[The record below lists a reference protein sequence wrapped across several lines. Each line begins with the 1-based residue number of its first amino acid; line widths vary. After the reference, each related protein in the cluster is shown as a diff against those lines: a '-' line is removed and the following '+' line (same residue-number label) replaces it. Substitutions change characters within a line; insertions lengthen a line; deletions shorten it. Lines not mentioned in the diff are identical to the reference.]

1 LTADFPTAIQTEAFG
16 LRWHSPELPLLELPP
31 AQGQGADGATLV
43 RVVEEDPAGWPPLA
57 PGPHDTPFVQ
67 MARGDLRLTVE
78 GIGRFRVSAGATIA
92 WSREHGG
99 VADQDLR
106 TFLLGSAVGALLIQ
120 RGMLVLH
127 GNALEKDGRAIVC
140 MGHSGDG
147 KSTLAYALMQ
157 RGWRLLADDLVA
169 VSTEGMVLPGIPRIK
184 LWEDAAK
191 AFGLDPQALPPIRQG
206 MHKYLLMGEEIR
218 RADQP
223 APLAALYRIQQQ
235 RHNDQPATE
244 GDDNPIRPILSQQGI
259 TLMLRNQAFRPRFV
273 RGLGQEGPNFMA
285 LARLQRTVPA
295 AFLTLPSGINAM
307 GKWLDR
313 QELATAAAEALE
325 NARRRE
331 AEATATKAGSEA
343 TSEAAA
349 SGATAAPVDAASD
362 EIAPVGAARV
372 EVG

>member
-1 LTADFPTAIQTEAFG
+1 MNWQSPTLA
-16 LRWHSPELPLLELPP
+16 LPELPLAE
-31 AQGQGADGATLV
+31 GAKTGAPGPV
-43 RVVEEDPAGWPPLA
+43 RVVEEDPASWPPLP

-78 GIGRFRVSAGATIA
+78 GIGRFRVSAGDTIA

-99 VADQDLR
+99 VEDQDLR
-106 TFLLGSAVGALLIQ
+106 TFLLGSAVGALVIQ

-140 MGHSGDG
+140 LGHSGDG

-169 VSTEGMVLPGIPRIK
+169 ITPDGLVLPGIPRIK
-184 LWEDAAK
+184 LWHDAAK
-191 AFGLDPQALPPIRQG
+191 AFGLDPEALPPIRQG
-206 MHKYLLMGEEIR
+206 VHKYLLMGEEIL

-235 RHNDQPATE
+235 RHNDQLAIE
-244 GDDNPIRPILSQQGI
+244 GEDKPIKPILSQQAI

-295 AFLTLPSGINAM
+295 AFLTLPSGIAAM
-307 GKWLDR
+307 GEWLDR
-313 QELATAAAEALE
+313 QELGTAAAEALE
-325 NARRRE
+325 QARLRD
-331 AEATATKAGSEA
+331 AEANASKTGSEA

-349 SGATAAPVDAASD
+349 SGATAAPLDAASD
-362 EIAPVGAARV
+362 EMAPVGAARV

>member
-1 LTADFPTAIQTEAFG
+1 MRSAFG
-16 LRWHSPELPLLELPP
+16 LRWHSATLPLPELPP
-31 AQGQGADGATLV
+31 AQGPGADPSSTV
-43 RVVEEDPAGWPPLA
+43 RVVEEEFTGWPPLA
-57 PGPHDTPFVQ
+57 AGPHDTPFVQ

-78 GIGRFRVSAGATIA
+78 DIGRFRVSAGHTIA
-92 WSREHGG
+92 WSREHGA
-99 VADQDLR
+99 VVDQDLR

-140 MGHSGDG
+140 LGHSGDG

-169 VSTEGMVLPGIPRIK
+169 ITPDGLVLPGIPRIK
-184 LWEDAAK
+184 LWHDAAK
-191 AFGLDPQALPPIRQG
+191 AFGLDPEALAPIRQG

-218 RADQP
+218 RAEQP
-223 APLAALYRIQQQ
+223 TPLAALYRIQQQ
-235 RHNDQPATE
+235 RHNDQPASE
-244 GDDNPIRPILSQQGI
+244 GDDNPIRPILSERGI

-295 AFLTLPSGINAM
+295 AFLTLPSGIEAM
-307 GKWLDR
+307 GEWLDH
-313 QELATAAAEALE
+313 QELGTAAAEELE
-325 NARRRE
+325 NTRLRI
-331 AEATATKAGSEA
+331 AEASLAQASSEP
-343 TSEAAA
+343 TFRAAA

-362 EIAPVGAARV
+362 EVAPVGAARV
-372 EVG
+372 EAG